1 MTGLLFSVI
10 NADEA
15 AQIKTVAGVV
25 DVKDPSRGPL
35 GAPDINVVSAVVK
48 EVGEA
53 APVSASLGDADFDSI
68 AKHIDLAKSFAD
80 AGVQTVK
87 IAVSRLSP
95 SRAELVIN
103 KLRNALPE
111 RIKVVAAIYA
121 DEAPKKS
128 LFDFIATAG
137 HAGADGVLLD
147 TAVKN
152 GRSLF
157 EHVDE
162 ETLRGV
168 VSISHKEGLFVAL
181 AGSLGV
187 GDIERLA
194 RVNPDYAGFRSAI
207 ASNGRGAN
215 GVDVAKAV
223 EIRRRLSSVMVT
235 AEA

>member
-1 MTGLLFSVI
+1 MTSLLFSVI
-10 NADEA
+10 NAVES
-15 AQIKTVAGVV
+15 AQIKAVSDVV
-25 DVKDPSRGPL
+25 DVKDPSKGPL
-35 GAPDINVVSAVVK
+35 GAPDINVVAAVVK

-53 APVSASLGDADFDSI
+53 APISASLGDADFDSI

-80 AGVQTVK
+80 AGVQIVK

-95 SRAELVIN
+95 ARAELVIG
-103 KLRNALPE
+103 KLRNALTE
-111 RIKVVAAIYA
+111 RVKVVAAIYA
-121 DEAPKKS
+121 DESPKNS
-128 LFDFIATAG
+128 LFDFIATAS

-157 EHVDE
+157 DHVDE
-162 ETLRGV
+162 ETLRSF

-207 ASNGRGAN
+207 ASNGRNAN
-215 GVDVAKAV
+215 GVDIAKV
-223 EIRRRLSSVMVT
+223 MEIRRRLSSVMVT